1 MKCETTNTVLTFVLG
16 MLAIAGVIFALQTI
30 FLTREFR
37 SLTVQATVANTSLM
51 QVQALA
57 QDVAAYNQKSPSP
70 ELTKLLTAAQTPQA
84 PAPAKK

>member
-1 MKCETTNTVLTFVLG
+1 MKCDSTNCILTFVLG
-16 MLAIAGVIFALQTI
+16 VLAVAGVVFAMQTF

-37 SLTVQATVANTSLM
+37 ALTVQATIANNSLV

-57 QDVAAYNQKSPSP
+57 NDVAAYNQKNPNA
-70 ELTKLLTAAQTPQA
+70 ELTKLLTVAQNG

>member
-1 MKCETTNTVLTFVLG
+1 MKCETTNTILTFVLG
-16 MLAIAGVIFALQTI
+16 VLAVAGVIFAMQTF

-37 SLTVQATVANTSLM
+37 ALTVQATIANNSLL

-57 QDVAAYNQKSPSP
+57 NDVAAYNQKTPSA
-70 ELTKLLTAAQTPQA
+70 ELTKLLTAAQTA

>member
-1 MKCETTNTVLTFVLG
+1 MKCDSTNCILTFVLG
-16 MLAIAGVIFALQTI
+16 VLAVAGVVFAMQTF

-37 SLTVQATVANTSLM
+37 ALTVQATIANNSLV

-57 QDVAAYNQKSPSP
+57 NDVAAYNQKNPNA
-70 ELTKLLTAAQTPQA
+70 ELTKLLTAAQTG

>member
-1 MKCETTNTVLTFVLG
+1 MKSETTNTILTFVLG
-16 MLAIAGVIFALQTI
+16 VLAVAGVIFAIQTF

-37 SLTVQATVANTSLM
+37 ALTVQATIANNSLL

-57 QDVAAYNQKSPSP
+57 NDVAAYNQKSPSP
-70 ELTKLLTAAQTPQA
+70 ELTKLLTVAQAT

>member
-1 MKCETTNTVLTFVLG
+1 MKSETTNTVLTFVLG
-16 MLAIAGVIFALQTI
+16 MLAIAGAIFAVQTI

-37 SLTVQATVANTSLM
+37 SLTVQATVANNNLM

-57 QDVAAYNQKSPSP
+57 QDVGAYNQKNPSA
-70 ELTKLLTAAQTPQA
+70 ELTKLLTATQT